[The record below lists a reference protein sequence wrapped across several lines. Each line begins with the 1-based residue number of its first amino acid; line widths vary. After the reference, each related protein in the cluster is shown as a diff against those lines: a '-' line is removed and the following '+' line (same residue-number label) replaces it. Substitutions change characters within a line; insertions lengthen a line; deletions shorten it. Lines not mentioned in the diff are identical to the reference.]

1 VSKSPVAPPDKLLVS
16 ACLLGRPVRYDGN
29 AKTLHDGLLDRWM
42 QEGRVVPVC
51 PELLAGLP
59 TPRPPAEIAHEKSG
73 AAVLRGTASI
83 IEASGEDVSATY
95 VAGARAALELAVR
108 EGCRFA
114 LLTDGSPS
122 CGSSFIYDGS
132 FTGRRHA
139 GEGVAAALLREHGI
153 QVFSPD
159 QITQMEALIDRGD

>member
-1 VSKSPVAPPDKLLVS
+1 MTPPEKLLVS

-29 AKTLHDGLLDRWM
+29 AKTLHDSLLDRWM
-42 QEGRVVPVC
+42 QEGRVIPVC

-59 TPRPPAEIAHEKSG
+59 TPRPPAEIAQEESG
-73 AAVLRGTASI
+73 SAVLHGTASI
-83 IEASGEDVSATY
+83 IEASGEDVTATY
-95 VAGARAALELAVR
+95 LAGARAAFELAVR

-132 FTGRRHA
+132 FTGQRHA
-139 GEGVAAALLREHGI
+139 GEGVAAALLLEHGI

-159 QITQMEALIDRGD
+159 RIGHIAALLDRDD

>member
-1 VSKSPVAPPDKLLVS
+1 M
-16 ACLLGRPVRYDGN
+16 
-29 AKTLHDGLLDRWM
+29 H
-42 QEGRVVPVC
+42 EGRVISVC

-59 TPRPPAEIAHEKSG
+59 TPRPAAEIAREESG
-73 AAVLRGTASI
+73 AAVLHGTASI
-83 IEASGEDVSATY
+83 IEASGEDVTATY
-95 VAGARAALELAVR
+95 LAGARAALELAVR

-132 FTGRRHA
+132 FTGRRNA
-139 GEGVAAALLREHGI
+139 GEGVAAALLRAHGI

-159 QITQMEALIDRGD
+159 QISQIEDLIDRDD

>member
-1 VSKSPVAPPDKLLVS
+1 MTPPEKLLVS

-29 AKTLHDGLLDRWM
+29 AKTLHDSLLDRWM

-59 TPRPPAEIAHEKSG
+59 TPRPPAEIAREESG

-83 IEASGEDVSATY
+83 IEASGEDVTATY

-153 QVFSPD
+153 QVFSPH
-159 QITQMEALIDRGD
+159 QISQIAALIDGDD

>member
-1 VSKSPVAPPDKLLVS
+1 MTSSEKLLVS

-29 AKTLHDGLLDRWM
+29 AKTLHDSLFDRWM
-42 QEGRVVPVC
+42 QEDRLIPVC
-51 PELLAGLP
+51 PELLARLP
-59 TPRPPAEIAHEKSG
+59 TPRPPAEIAQEESG
-73 AAVLRGTASI
+73 AAVLRGTASV
-83 IEASGEDVSATY
+83 IEASGEDVTATY
-95 VAGARAALELAVR
+95 LAGARAALELAVR

-114 LLTDGSPS
+114 LLTDGGPS

-153 QVFSPD
+153 QVFSPR
-159 QITQMEALIDRGD
+159 QISDVAALLDRDD

>member
-1 VSKSPVAPPDKLLVS
+1 MTPPDKLLVS

-29 AKTLHDGLLDRWM
+29 AKTLHESLLDRWM
-42 QEGRVVPVC
+42 QEGRLIPVC

-59 TPRPPAEIAHEKSG
+59 TPRPPAEIAHEESG

-83 IEASGEDVSATY
+83 MDASGEEVTATY

-122 CGSSFIYDGS
+122 CGSSFIYAGG

-153 QVFSPD
+153 QVFSPH
-159 QITQMEALIDRGD
+159 QITQIETLLDRDD

>member
-1 VSKSPVAPPDKLLVS
+1 VPTLDKLLVS
-16 ACLLGRPVRYDGN
+16 ACLLGRPVRYDGK
-29 AKTLHDGLLDRWM
+29 AKTLHDRLLDRWM
-42 QEGRVVPVC
+42 QEGRLIPVC

-59 TPRPPAEIAHEKSG
+59 TPRPPAEIAREESG

-83 IEASGEDVSATY
+83 IEASGKDVTATY
-95 VAGARAALELAVR
+95 LAGGRAALEVALR

-122 CGSSFIYDGS
+122 CGSRFIYDGS
-132 FTGRRHA
+132 FAGRRHA

-159 QITQMEALIDRGD
+159 QITQIEALIDRGD